1 MILSVLRSR
10 LKPNIQD
17 EYAPLSKRMS
27 ELAPTIAGYISHK
40 GFVAEDGERITIV
53 EFDSEEALERW
64 RTHPEHVDAKRRGY
78 REFYT
83 FFSYQICSVMHAR
96 SWTARGEPMANSDAS
111 EIVART
117 PRTTGGQILGRIFR
131 LRNLYRFNAF

>member
-53 EFDSEEALERW
+53 EFESEEALETW

-83 FFSYQICSVMHAR
+83 FFSYQICSVMHAK
-96 SWTARGEPMANSDAS
+96 SWTARGLPKADK
-111 EIVART
+111 
-117 PRTTGGQILGRIFR
+117 
-131 LRNLYRFNAF
+131 

>member
-27 ELAPTIAGYISHK
+27 ELATTIAGYISHK

-64 RTHPEHVDAKRRGY
+64 RTHPEHVEAKRRGY
-78 REFYT
+78 KEFYT
-83 FFSYQICSVMHAR
+83 FFSYQICSVMHTR
-96 SWTARGEPMANSDAS
+96 SWTARGEPRASNDAS
-111 EIVART
+111 EIVERT
-117 PRTTGGQILGRIFR
+117 PRTKGGHILERIFR